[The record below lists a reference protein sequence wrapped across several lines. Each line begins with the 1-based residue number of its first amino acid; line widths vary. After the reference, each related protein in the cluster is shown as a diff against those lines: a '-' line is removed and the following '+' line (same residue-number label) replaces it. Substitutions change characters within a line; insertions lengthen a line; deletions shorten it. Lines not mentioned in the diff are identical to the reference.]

1 MRVSKLIIMLL
12 GLVLL
17 TACGDDPSKP
27 YLKIV
32 GGGFTND
39 VVSNVVTYNVAVKRL
54 KTLPSGS
61 VIEATFDL
69 PNTDR
74 KYVTVEPTDAYKD
87 KYLLQSEALQG
98 LKKNVPLT
106 VKLRLLD
113 SVGGKELAEVE
124 KSFQSDVD
132 QE

>member
-1 MRVSKLIIMLL
+1 MLT
-12 GLVLL
+12 GLALL
-17 TACGDDPSKP
+17 TGCGDDPSKP
-27 YLKIV
+27 YIKIV

-39 VVSNVVTYNVAVKRL
+39 VVSNIVTYSVAIKRL

-74 KYVTVEPTDAYKD
+74 KYVTVEPTDANKD
-87 KYLLQSEALQG
+87 KYLLHSEALQG

-106 VKLRLLD
+106 VKLRLLEAA
-113 SVGGKELAEVE
+113 GGKELAEVE